1 MPTSTESIGFSGK
14 GGTLSISTDGTA
26 FTLVKQVQKI
36 SSSGQKSNFADI
48 TNLDS
53 PSNYVEKLP
62 TTLESG
68 SLSLTVVSNP
78 SDAGQ
83 LMLLAA
89 FQAQTK
95 LTVKLQY
102 PKVGAQTTSG
112 LLKTFSAYVS
122 AAPMP
127 SMAVADA
134 STFDAE
140 LMITGPVVDTP
151 GT

>member
-53 PSNYVEKLP
+53 PDNYVEKLP

-68 SLSLTVVSNP
+68 SLSFTVVSNP
-78 SDAGQ
+78 ADAGQ

-102 PKVGAQTTSG
+102 PKVGAQTTTG